1 MANKPKRISEGQYLL
16 LEYIKNFGHLEIVQ
30 RSLLE
35 GFECRLHELEYSAF
49 TEKETMTLQEKEE
62 INNKIAILSNGILR
76 IQYLLQ
82 K

>member
-49 TEKETMTLQEKEE
+49 TEKETYRYPRLWRRREVP
-62 INNKIAILSNGILR
+62 L
-76 IQYLLQ
+76 
-82 K
+82 